1 GHSKYKSLVMNASVG
16 VNMDQESIVYGCIK
30 DISPAISEAERIR
43 VNREAMLSL
52 PHADE
57 WPFISQEMFS
67 IPCVS
72 APFFN
77 YQTEVMH
84 FGASYKAVEY
94 EWDQWIAQ
102 FESLLSKMYWVS
114 ATVHLETELSG
125 THTFTWEAN
134 GSFHKPGS
142 GDMRVR
148 CEWSHEGSL
157 SI

>member
-1 GHSKYKSLVMNASVG
+1 
-16 VNMDQESIVYGCIK
+16 MDQESIVYGCIK
-30 DISPAISEAERIR
+30 DGSPLLGNAERIR
-43 VNREAMLSL
+43 INREAMLSL

-57 WPFISQEMFS
+57 WPFL
-67 IPCVS
+67 
-72 APFFN
+72 
-77 YQTEVMH
+77 YQEVMH

-125 THTFTWEAN
+125 THTFTWE
-134 GSFHKPGS
+134 SQSSYHKPGS

-157 SI
+157 SF